1 MRRQRQP
8 RSSSL
13 KTSNFHMPDH
23 IVGSAAYREIGHW
36 HDPCNKRPDMRDRN
50 AVAARV
56 RRAFLKFEIYTDEGG
71 VYHWQLLA
79 SDGQVMATSTESYA
93 RSEDVHRAI
102 IALQASIP
110 VARIVDG
117 VVSNRSTS

>member
-1 MRRQRQP
+1 
-8 RSSSL
+8 
-13 KTSNFHMPDH
+13 
-23 IVGSAAYREIGHW
+23 
-36 HDPCNKRPDMRDRN
+36 MRDHD

-56 RRAFLKFEIYTDEGG
+56 RRAFLKFEIYTDEVG
-71 VYHWQLLA
+71 VYRWRLLA
-79 SDGQVMATSTESYA
+79 SDGQLMATSKERYA

-117 VVSNRSTS
+117 SVANRSTS